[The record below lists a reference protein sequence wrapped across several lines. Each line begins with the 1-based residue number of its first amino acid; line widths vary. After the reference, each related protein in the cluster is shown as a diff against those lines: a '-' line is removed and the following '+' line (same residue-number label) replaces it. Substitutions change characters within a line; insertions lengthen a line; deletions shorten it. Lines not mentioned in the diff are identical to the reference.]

1 MEEGAVT
8 ILEPLGKESLGYRP
22 GTKEGGILG
31 QGNSINNSLDGK
43 ECGVFT
49 EAQGRSDKVVEDE
62 AIWEPCKAM
71 PSLKTGLK

>member
-22 GTKEGGILG
+22 RTKEGGILG

-43 ECGVFT
+43 ECGVF
-49 EAQGRSDKVVEDE
+49 
-62 AIWEPCKAM
+62 M
-71 PSLKTGLK
+71 PT